1 MYSTYNIYKNYPQK
15 LIYARKGD
23 VQATGKPLDMCLYM
37 FYTLFLSIII
47 ISQPLYIGNHI
58 SLSLL
63 QNGMTPL
70 MTASFNGHVKVVRVL
85 IRSQAQLNTQ
95 DGV

>member
-1 MYSTYNIYKNYPQK
+1 MTKK
-15 LIYARKGD
+15 LAPKFFYARKGD
-23 VQATGKPLDMCLYM
+23 VQATGKPLAMCLYM
-37 FYTLFLSIII
+37 FYIYLIFLHN

-63 QNGMTPL
+63 QDGRTPL

-85 IRSQAQLNTQ
+85 IGSQDQLNSQ
-95 DGV
+95 DEV